1 MRTKSRFYLSVAAV
15 AVAAIMSAPSAQL
28 RAQQAA
34 DSAIHVGNNDLGGVV
49 TGPNGPEAG
58 VWVIAETKDLGTKMA
73 KMVVTDDQ
81 GRYVLPDLPKANYE
95 VWVRGYG
102 LVDSPKV
109 QTAPGKTLNLTAVKA
124 PDERAAAQ
132 YYPAIYW
139 FAMMKIPDKS
149 QFPGT
154 GPSGNGISPQMKDQG
169 QFLDMVR
176 TDGCVTCHQLGNRAT
191 REIPASLGDFKNGFE
206 AWTRRV
212 QSGQAATNM
221 INNLDR
227 MGTNAALKMFGE
239 WTDRIKA
246 GELPSSKPQRPQGLE
261 RNVVVTVWDWS
272 SPTAYLHDA
281 ISTDRRNPTINA
293 NGPIFGATEN
303 STDNLPEFI
312 PAKDEATQV
321 KIPVR
326 DPKTPSTKD
335 DPMLAPSPYNGPDPI
350 WDSQA
355 VVHNPMYD
363 EQGNVWFT
371 ARIRPNDNPDFC
383 KKGSD
388 LESAK
393 LFPLNTSGRQLAF
406 LDPKTGKFTLI
417 NTCFPTHHLEFGYDK
432 NDTLW
437 TSAGGPQANVVGW
450 LNTKMFRETG
460 DEKKSQGWTALIVDT
475 NGKGKREGE
484 YTEPNQPIDPNKQH
498 RINAAFYG
506 VAPSPADNTVW
517 GSSLGVPGSMIRLD
531 PGSNPPDTALA
542 EIYDVPA
549 PGYSPRVMN
558 IDSQGVVWTSLASGH
573 LGSFDRR
580 KCKVLNGPTA
590 TGKHCPEGWT
600 LYPYP
605 GPNFANVTD
614 PGSAEA
620 SYATWVDQHDTLGLG
635 KDVPISTG
643 NENDALLA
651 LVDGKFVT
659 LRVPYPQSF
668 YAKGMDGRID
678 DPNGGWKGRGIW
690 TTAGNRTPFHVE
702 GGKGNLPKLVH
713 FQMRPNPLAD

>member
-1 MRTKSRFYLSVAAV
+1 MTERKMTIKQALYLGTSAI
-15 AVAAIMSAPSAQL
+15 AVAAFAIAAPTQV
-28 RAQQAA
+28 RAQAQAA
-34 DSAIHVGNNDLGGVV
+34 GITIDGDDIGGVV
-49 TGPNGPEAG
+49 TGPRGPEAG
-58 VWVIAETKDLGTKMA
+58 VWVIAESNDLATKFA
-73 KMVVTDDQ
+73 KIVVTDDQ
-81 GRYVLPDLPKANYE
+81 GRYVMPDLPKANYSI
-95 VWVRGYG
+95 WVRGYG

-109 QTAPGKTLNLTAVKA
+109 QSAPGKTLNLTAVKA
-124 PDERAAAQ
+124 PDEKAAAQ
-132 YYPAIYW
+132 SYPAIYW
-139 FAMMKIPDKS
+139 FAMMKIPDKG

-154 GPSGNGISPQMKDQG
+154 GPTGNGISPQMKDQG
-169 QFLDMVR
+169 QFLDLVR
-176 TDGCVTCHQLGNRAT
+176 TDGCVTCHQLGNKAT
-191 REIPASLGDFKNGFE
+191 REIPKELGEFKTGIE
-206 AWTRRV
+206 AWTRRI
-212 QSGQAATNM
+212 QSGQAATQM

-227 MGTNAALKMFGE
+227 MGTGATLKMFSD
-239 WTDRIKA
+239 WTDRIAA
-246 GELPSSKPQRPQGLE
+246 GELPATQPQRPQGVE

-272 SPTAYLHDA
+272 SPTAYLHDS
-281 ISTDRRNPTINA
+281 ISTDRRNPTLNA
-293 NGPIFGATEN
+293 NGPLFGATEN
-303 STDNLPEFI
+303 STDTLPEFD
-312 PAKDEATQV
+312 PVHNTVPQV

-326 DPKTPSTKD
+326 DPKTPSTKN
-335 DPMLAPSPYNGPDPI
+335 DPMLAASPYNGPDPI

-363 EQGNVWFT
+363 EQGKLWVT

-393 LFPLNTSGRQLAF
+393 LFPLATSGRQLAM

-484 YTEPNQPIDPNKQH
+484 YTEPNQPVDPNKQH

-506 VAPSPADNTVW
+506 VSPSPADNSVW
-517 GSSLGVPGSMIRLD
+517 GSTLGYPGGMVRLD
-531 PGSNPPDTALA
+531 PGANPPSTALA

-558 IDSQGVVWTSLASGH
+558 IDTKGVVWTSLASGH
-573 LGSFDRR
+573 LASFDRR

-605 GPNFANVTD
+605 GPQFSNVTD

-651 LVDGKFVT
+651 LVH
-659 LRVPYPQSF
+659 
-668 YAKGMDGRID
+668 GR
-678 DPNGGWKGRGIW
+678 
-690 TTAGNRTPFHVE
+690 
-702 GGKGNLPKLVH
+702 
-713 FQMRPNPLAD
+713 

>member
-1 MRTKSRFYLSVAAV
+1 MTMKSRLYLSVAAV
-15 AVAAIMSAPSAQL
+15 ALAAVLSAPAQVN
-28 RAQQAA
+28 AQQPNA
-34 DSAIHVGNNDLGGVV
+34 AIHVGANDLGGVV

-58 VWVIAETKDLGTKMA
+58 VWVIAETTDLGTKMS

-81 GRYVLPDLPKANYE
+81 GRYVLPDLPKASYN

-109 QTAPGKTLNLTAVKA
+109 KSEPGKMLNLTAVKA
-124 PDERAAAQ
+124 PNEAAAAQ

-139 FAMMKIPDKS
+139 WAMMKIPDKS

-154 GPSGNGISPQMKDQG
+154 GPAGNGLSPNMKTQG
-169 QFLDMVR
+169 EFLDMVR
-176 TDGCVTCHQLGNRAT
+176 TDGCATCHQLGNKAT
-191 REIPASLGDFKNGFE
+191 REIPASLGTFANGFE

-221 INNLDR
+221 VNNLDR
-227 MGTNAALKMFGE
+227 MGTSATLRMFGD
-239 WTDRIKA
+239 WTDRIAK
-246 GELPSSKPQRPQGLE
+246 GELPSSKPERPQGVE
-261 RNVVVTVWDWS
+261 RNVVVTVYDWATTS
-272 SPTAYLHDA
+272 TYLHDS

-293 NGPIFGATEN
+293 NGPLYGSTEN
-303 STDNLPEFI
+303 STDELPVLD
-312 PAKDEATQV
+312 PAHNTITRV

-335 DPMLAPSPYNGPDPI
+335 DPMLAPSPYNGDTPL

-371 ARIRPNDNPDFC
+371 ARIRPAANPNFC
-383 KKGSD
+383 KQGSD

-393 LFPLNTSGRQLAF
+393 LFPLATSGRQLAM
-406 LDPKTGKFTLI
+406 LDRKTGQFTLI

-437 TSAGGPQANVVGW
+437 TSAGGPAANVVGW

-460 DEKKSQGWTALIVDT
+460 DEQKSQGWTALIVDT

-506 VAPSPADNTVW
+506 VSPSPADNSVW
-517 GSSLGVPGSMIRLD
+517 GSSLGYPGSMVRLD
-531 PGSNPPDTALA
+531 PGANPPDTALA
-542 EIYDVPA
+542 EIYNVPA
-549 PGYSPRVMN
+549 PGYGPRVMN
-558 IDSQGVVWTSLASGH
+558 IDSQGVVWTPLASGH
-573 LGSFDRR
+573 FASFDRR
-580 KCKVLNGPTA
+580 KCKVVTGPIAGTGNG
-590 TGKHCPEGWT
+590 CPEGWT
-600 LYPYP
+600 LYPFP
-605 GPNFANVTD
+605 GPQFSNLTD
-614 PGSAEA
+614 SGSAEA
-620 SYATWVDQHDTLGLG
+620 AYGGWVDQHDTLGLG
-635 KDVPISTG
+635 KDVPIATG
-643 NENDALLA
+643 NENEGMLA
-651 LVDGKFVT
+651 LVNGKWVT
-659 LRVPYPQSF
+659 LRVPYPMGF

-678 DPNGGWKGRGIW
+678 DPKGGWKGRGIW

-702 GGKGNLPKLVH
+702 GGKGNLPKVYH
-713 FQMRPNPLAD
+713 FQMRPDPLAD